1 MFTSVNN
8 SFLQVFKCMVV
19 TTLYVHY
26 VLQKEFFL
34 LFNIYFLESATIVAC
49 ESESHSVLS
58 NTGLSITVLS
68 YTVHGILQD
77 RILEWVD
84 FLFSMGSSPSRDRT
98 QVSHI
103 AARFIINWATR
114 EAHGCL

>member
-1 MFTSVNN
+1 
-8 SFLQVFKCMVV
+8 MVV

-26 VLQKEFFL
+26 VLLKEFFL

-49 ESESHSVLS
+49 ESENHSVLS
-58 NTGLSITVLS
+58 NTGLS

-84 FLFSMGSSPSRDRT
+84 FLLSMGSSPSRYRT

-103 AARFIINWATR
+103 AAGFVTSWATR
-114 EAHGCL
+114 EAHDCL